1 MNLHRQNRGYAE
13 FEECEVDFSA
23 RAVPDCRPSNVIR
36 KKNGRWFVDE
46 SKSSLG

>member
-13 FEECEVDFSA
+13 FEECEV
-23 RAVPDCRPSNVIR
+23 DCRPSNVIR